1 MALKPERYVGVTH
14 RQGPL
19 LSHAGAQLMELP
31 LFQTLQE
38 KSSTWSCTGSEM
50 FSLEVTHGG
59 GVGGRK
65 CNAVLCLEGKELEIF
80 SEQR

>member
-1 MALKPERYVGVTH
+1 MYVGITR
-14 RQGPL
+14 RQGAL
-19 LSHAGAQLMELP
+19 LSHAGAQLMVLP
-31 LFQTLQE
+31 PFQTPQE
-38 KSSTWSCTGSEM
+38 KSSTGSCTGSEM

-65 CNAVLCLEGKELEIF
+65 CNPVLCLEGKELEIF